1 MAANGKTGLLVYTAT
16 QAARNRF
23 AIDMMVGAAAR
34 NGVELIPVR
43 SDGTIDTDALP
54 GTDPYSVTRKAMDLP
69 AISLGVDGDREN
81 PCYIELDDGRVF
93 DKSNLS
99 FAIPRGPFGMLHA
112 HLEDMGVPS
121 FNSSGFAA
129 VANSKIATLRMAS
142 RLGIRFKPVRAMR
155 DIASM
160 GGQIR
165 YPIVAKPDDGHG
177 GIGVHLL
184 ECGSDAA
191 PLIGGRG
198 DDVTLLQDVADSHGQ
213 DMRVYVLDGEII
225 AAMLRT
231 GDGFLSNYTKGG
243 RADIVDIDALDPY
256 IAESV
261 GKIIGE
267 FGSFFGGVDFLRDG
281 DEWVLGEIEDAVGC
295 RMLYDKTDINPF
307 SMFIDSVCWRIGGH
321 GEASEI

>member
-23 AIDMMVGAAAR
+23 AIETMIGAARR

-43 SDGTIDTDALP
+43 SDGAVDTGALP
-54 GTDPYSVTRKAMDLP
+54 GRDAYSAASQVMDLP
-69 AISLGVDGDREN
+69 SISLCVDGDREN

-112 HLEDMGVPS
+112 HLDDMGVPS
-121 FNSSGFAA
+121 FNPLGFAA

-142 RLGIRFKPVRAMR
+142 RLGIRFKPVRAVR

-160 GGQIR
+160 AGQIR

-177 GIGVHLL
+177 GAGVSLL
-184 ECGSDAA
+184 ECDSDAY
-191 PLIGGRG
+191 PLIGGG
-198 DDVTLLQDVADSHGQ
+198 HDGVTLLQDVADSHGQ

-231 GDGFLSNYTKGG
+231 GDGFLSNYTQGG
-243 RADIVDIDALDPY
+243 KADIVDIDALDPY

-261 GKIIGE
+261 GKIVGE

-281 DEWVLGEIEDAVGC
+281 DGWVLGEIEDAVGC
-295 RMLYDKTDINPF
+295 RMLYDKTDIDPF
-307 SMFIDSVCWRIGGH
+307 SMFIDSVCRRIDGD
-321 GEASEI
+321 

>member
-16 QAARNRF
+16 QAVRNRF
-23 AIDMMVGAAAR
+23 AIDTMVGAAER

-43 SDGTIDTDALP
+43 SDGAIDTDALP
-54 GTDPYSVTRKAMDLP
+54 RRDAYSAARKVMDLP
-69 AISLGVDGDREN
+69 AISLGVDGDKDN

-112 HLEDMGVPS
+112 HLDDMGVPS
-121 FNSSGFAA
+121 FNPSGFAA

-160 GGQIR
+160 AGQIR

-177 GIGVHLL
+177 GAGVSLL
-184 ECGSDAA
+184 ECGSDTA
-191 PLIGGRG
+191 PLIGGRRG
-198 DDVTLLQDVADSHGQ
+198 GVTLLQEVADSHGQ

-261 GKIIGE
+261 GKIVDE
-267 FGSFFGGVDFLRDG
+267 FGSFFGSVDFLRDG

-295 RMLYDKTDINPF
+295 RMLYDKTDIDPF
-307 SMFIDSVCWRIGGH
+307 SMFIDSVCRRIDGD
-321 GEASEI
+321 

>member
-1 MAANGKTGLLVYTAT
+1 MERHMAANGKTSLLVYTAT

-23 AIDMMVGAAAR
+23 AIETMIGAARR

-43 SDGTIDTDALP
+43 SDGAIDTDALP
-54 GTDPYSVTRKAMDLP
+54 GEDAYSAARRAMDLP
-69 AISLGVDGDREN
+69 SISLCVDGGREN
-81 PCYIELDDGRVF
+81 QCYIELDDGRIF

-112 HLEDMGVPS
+112 HLDDMGVPS
-121 FNSSGFAA
+121 FNPSGFAA

-142 RLGIRFKPVRAMR
+142 RLGIRFKPVRAVR
-155 DIASM
+155 DIVSM
-160 GGQIR
+160 AGQIH

-177 GIGVHLL
+177 GMGVSLL
-184 ECGSDAA
+184 ECDSDAY
-191 PLIGGRG
+191 PLIGGRRDG
-198 DDVTLLQDVADSHGQ
+198 VTLLQDVADSHGE

-243 RADIVDIDALDPY
+243 KADIVDIDTLDPY

-261 GKIIGE
+261 GKIIDE

-281 DEWVLGEIEDAVGC
+281 DGWVLGEIEDAVGC
-295 RMLYDKTDINPF
+295 RMLYDKTDIDPF
-307 SMFIDSVCWRIGGH
+307 SMFIDFVCRRIDGD
-321 GEASEI
+321 

>member
-23 AIDMMVGAAAR
+23 AIDAMVWAARR

-43 SDGTIDTDALP
+43 SDSTIDTDALP
-54 GTDPYSVTRKAMDLP
+54 GIDAYSAARRAMDLP
-69 AISLGVDGDREN
+69 SISLCVDGGREN

-112 HLEDMGVPS
+112 HLDDMGVPS
-121 FNSSGFAA
+121 FNPSGFAA

-142 RLGIRFKPVRAMR
+142 RLGIRFKPVRAVR
-155 DIASM
+155 DIVSM
-160 GGQIR
+160 AGQIR

-177 GIGVHLL
+177 GAGVSLL
-184 ECGSDAA
+184 ECDSDAY
-191 PLIGGRG
+191 PLIGGG
-198 DDVTLLQDVADSHGQ
+198 HDGVTLLQDVADSHGQ

-243 RADIVDIDALDPY
+243 KADIVDIDALDPY

-261 GKIIGE
+261 GKIVDE

-281 DEWVLGEIEDAVGC
+281 DGWVLGEIEDAVGC
-295 RMLYDKTDINPF
+295 RMLYDKTDIDPF
-307 SMFIDSVCWRIGGH
+307 SMFIDSVCRRIDGH
-321 GEASEI
+321 GEASAI

>member
-1 MAANGKTGLLVYTAT
+1 MVANGKTGLLVYTAT

-23 AIDMMVGAAAR
+23 AIDTMVWAARR

-43 SDGTIDTDALP
+43 SDGAIDTDALP
-54 GTDPYSVTRKAMDLP
+54 GGDAYSAASQSMGLP
-69 AISLGVDGDREN
+69 SISLCVDGGREN
-81 PCYIELDDGRVF
+81 PCYIELDDGRIF

-112 HLEDMGVPS
+112 HLDDMGVPS
-121 FNSSGFAA
+121 FNPSGFAA

-160 GGQIR
+160 VEQIR
-165 YPIVAKPDDGHG
+165 YPIVAKPDDGRG
-177 GIGVHLL
+177 GAGVSLL
-184 ECGSDAA
+184 ECDSDAA
-191 PLIGGRG
+191 PMIGGRRG
-198 DDVTLLQDVADSHGQ
+198 DVTLLQDVADSRGQ

-243 RADIVDIDALDPY
+243 KADIVDIDTLDPY

-261 GKIIGE
+261 GKIVGE
-267 FGSFFGGVDFLRDG
+267 LGMFFGGVDFLRDG
-281 DEWVLGEIEDAVGC
+281 DGWVLGEIEDAVGC
-295 RMLYDKTDINPF
+295 RMLYDKTDIDPF
-307 SMFIDSVCWRIGGH
+307 SMFIDSVCQRIDGD
-321 GEASEI
+321 

>member
-1 MAANGKTGLLVYTAT
+1 MELDMAANGKTGLLVYTAT

-23 AIDMMVGAAAR
+23 AIDTMVGAARR

-43 SDGTIDTDALP
+43 SDGTIDTDALHGRDTYP
-54 GTDPYSVTRKAMDLP
+54 TARRAMDLP
-69 AISLGVDGDREN
+69 SISLCVDGGRER

-112 HLEDMGVPS
+112 HLDDMGVPS
-121 FNSSGFAA
+121 FNPSGFAA

-142 RLGIRFKPVRAMR
+142 RLGIRFKPVRAMC

-160 GGQIR
+160 TGQIR

-177 GIGVHLL
+177 GVGVSLL
-184 ECGSDAA
+184 ECGFDAA
-191 PLIGGRG
+191 PLIGGRRG
-198 DDVTLLQDVADSHGQ
+198 GVTLLQDVADSHGQ
-213 DMRVYVLDGEII
+213 DLRVYVLDGEII

-243 RADIVDIDALDPY
+243 RADIVDIDTLDPY
-256 IAESV
+256 IAKSV
-261 GKIIGE
+261 GKIVGE

-281 DEWVLGEIEDAVGC
+281 DGWVLGEIEDAVGC
-295 RMLYDKTDINPF
+295 RMLYDKTEIDPF
-307 SMFIDSVCWRIGGH
+307 SMFIDSVCRRIDGD
-321 GEASEI
+321 

>member
-1 MAANGKTGLLVYTAT
+1 MAANGETGLLVYTAT

-23 AIDMMVGAAAR
+23 AIDTMVGAAGR

-43 SDGTIDTDALP
+43 SDGAIDTDALS
-54 GTDPYSVTRKAMDLP
+54 GKDAYSAASQSMDLP
-69 AISLGVDGDREN
+69 SISLCVDGGREN
-81 PCYIELDDGRVF
+81 PCYIELDDGRIF

-112 HLEDMGVPS
+112 HLDDMGVPS
-121 FNSSGFAA
+121 FNPSGFAA

-142 RLGIRFKPVRAMR
+142 RLGIKFKTVRAMR

-160 GGQIR
+160 AGQIR

-177 GIGVHLL
+177 GAGVSLL
-184 ECGSDAA
+184 ECDSDAA
-191 PLIGGRG
+191 PLIGGKCDG
-198 DDVTLLQDVADSHGQ
+198 VTLLQDVADSHGQ

-243 RADIVDIDALDPY
+243 KADIVDIDTLDPY

-261 GKIIGE
+261 GKIIDE

-281 DEWVLGEIEDAVGC
+281 DGWVLGEIEDAVGC
-295 RMLYDKTDINPF
+295 RMLYDKTDIDPF
-307 SMFIDSVCWRIGGH
+307 SMFIDSVCRRIDGGC
-321 GEASEI
+321 GGSSI

>member
-23 AIDMMVGAAAR
+23 AIDTMVGAAER

-43 SDGTIDTDALP
+43 SDGAIDTDVLP
-54 GTDPYSVTRKAMDLP
+54 GKDSYPAAKKAMDLP
-69 AISLGVDGDREN
+69 AISLGVDGDRDN

-112 HLEDMGVPS
+112 HLDGMGVPS
-121 FNSSGFAA
+121 FNPSGFASI
-129 VANSKIATLRMAS
+129 ANSKIATLRMAS

-155 DIASM
+155 DIVSM
-160 GGQIR
+160 AGQIR

-177 GIGVHLL
+177 GAGVRLI
-184 ECGSDAA
+184 ECGSDAS
-191 PLIGGRG
+191 PLICGRRG
-198 DDVTLLQDVADSHGQ
+198 DVTLLQDVADSHGQ
-213 DMRVYVLDGEII
+213 DLRVYVLDGEII

-243 RADIVDIDALDPY
+243 MADIVGIDTLDPY
-256 IAESV
+256 IVESV
-261 GKIIGE
+261 DKIIDE
-267 FGSFFGGVDFLRDG
+267 CGSFFGGVDFLRDG
-281 DEWVLGEIEDAVGC
+281 DGWVLGEIEDAVGC
-295 RMLYDKTDINPF
+295 RMLYDKTDIDPF
-307 SMFIDSVCWRIGGH
+307 SMFIDSVCRRIGGH